1 MQRSTREAEPGAP
14 APDRRAWLG
23 AAAALWGFAEGT
35 LFFIVP
41 DVLLSA
47 IAIRS
52 LRNAVLAAVLA
63 TLGAMAGGTVM
74 YFWGSDALGIVRSLP
89 DVRPE
94 MPARV
99 RQQLEEYGA
108 PATVLGPLRTTPY
121 KLYAVQAPASNVSYG
136 SFMLITPV
144 ARFPRFLLVSLGVA
158 LAARYLKPRLG
169 TRGAYGLWLASWVAI
184 YLVLWRS
191 LIF

>member
-1 MQRSTREAEPGAP
+1 MAP
-14 APDRRAWLG
+14 TWARV
-23 AAAALWGFAEGT
+23 AAALWGFAEGT

-41 DVLLSA
+41 DVLLTA

-52 LRNAVLAAVLA
+52 LRNALVASLLA
-63 TLGAMAGGTVM
+63 TAGAMAGGTVM
-74 YFWGSDALGIVRSLP
+74 YFWGADPGRQEAAYGFVGSLP
-89 DVRPE
+89 DVRPH

-99 RQQLEEYGA
+99 REELVEMGA

-121 KLYAVQAPASNVSYG
+121 KLYAMHAPASQVSYG

-144 ARFPRFLLVSLGVA
+144 ARLPRFMLVSLAAA
-158 LAARYLKPRLG
+158 LAARYLRPRLA
-169 TRGAYGLWLASWVAI
+169 TRGLYWTWLAAWVAI
-184 YLVLWRS
+184 YVVLWRT